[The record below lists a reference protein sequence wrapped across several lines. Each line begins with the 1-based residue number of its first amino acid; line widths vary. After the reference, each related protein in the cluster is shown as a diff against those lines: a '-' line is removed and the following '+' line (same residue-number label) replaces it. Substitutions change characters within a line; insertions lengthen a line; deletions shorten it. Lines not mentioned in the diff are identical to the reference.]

1 MEELN
6 RYFSKE
12 DIQVVNSHGRR
23 CSTLLMIRQLQIRTT
38 PARMVI
44 IKNKTKQA
52 MTSFGEGVEKRKL
65 SYTVGGNV
73 DCVATMEGSM
83 EIPQKS

>member
-1 MEELN
+1 
-6 RYFSKE
+6 
-12 DIQVVNSHGRR
+12 
-23 CSTLLMIRQLQIRTT
+23 
-38 PARMVI
+38 MVI